1 MTRQSTDWNEY
12 YRNAFPLSGLT
23 RAISVRI
30 LLNALRRA
38 GLAERKNLRIAE
50 LGAGDSRFA
59 EIVFRAFD
67 CAEYHALDN
76 NAEMLA
82 RLSGRLPFVVPHA
95 IDLRNGA
102 PELRADLAYSM
113 GLIEHFDEAGTES
126 VLRAHFRCV
135 VPGGLVAVM
144 QPTPTRSY
152 RTIRFCAERLRIW
165 KFPDERPLRDEE
177 ILSAAKRCG
186 GIPLDR
192 RISPI
197 GLTQTLLLFRKA

>member
-1 MTRQSTDWNEY
+1 MTPQATDWNEY
-12 YRNAFPLSGLT
+12 YRNAFPLSRLT

-38 GLAERKNLRIAE
+38 GLAERRALRIAE

-59 EIVFRAFD
+59 ELVVHAFD

-76 NAEMLA
+76 NAEMLS
-82 RLSGRLPFVVPHA
+82 RLSERLPFVIPHA
-95 IDLRNGA
+95 VDLRNGA
-102 PELRADLAYSM
+102 PELRADLAFSM
-113 GLIEHFDEAGTES
+113 GLIEHFDEAGTER

-135 VPGGLVAVM
+135 APGGLVAVM

-152 RTIRFCAERLRIW
+152 RAVRFCAERLRIW
-165 KFPDERPLRDEE
+165 KFPDERPLRDDEV
-177 ILSAAKRCG
+177 LAAAERCG
-186 GIPLDR
+186 GVLLDR

-197 GLTQTLLLFRKA
+197 GLTQTLLLFRKP